1 MVIYNHSK
9 GTGSRN
15 QGQGGSKK
23 PKKIKKVLDKSKKFC
38 YNNYRTKEMSQKS
51 RLTHKKDEVSNMKNA
66 MTYAQALE
74 IAINA
79 VADNADAASTLTA
92 LKAQI
97 EKKNAAKPSK
107 PNKNQVANAEKRDA
121 ILAFL
126 SEQVEPMTAATI
138 AGLMGEDKNSI
149 TGNLTQ
155 LTKAGKV
162 KVSKELP
169 DGKKSK
175 VNLYAVA

>member
-15 QGQGGSKK
+15 RVKGVQKSL
-23 PKKIKKVLDKSKKFC
+23 KKIKKVLDKSKKFC
-38 YNNYRTKEMSQKS
+38 YNNYRTKEMSQKA

-79 VADNADAASTLTA
+79 VADNADAVSTLTA

-97 EKKNAAKPSK
+97 EKKNASKPSK
-107 PNKNQVANAEKRDA
+107 PNKNQVANAEKREA

-126 SEQVEPMTAATI
+126 SDKTEPMTAAAI
-138 AGLMGEDKNSI
+138 AEGMNEDKNSI

>member
-9 GTGSRN
+9 GTGNRN

-38 YNNYRTKEMSQKS
+38 YNNYRTKEMSQKA
-51 RLTHKKDEVSNMKNA
+51 RLTHKKDEVSNMRNA

-74 IAINA
+74 IAINT
-79 VADNADAASTLTA
+79 VADAEAVERLKA
-92 LKAQI
+92 LKGQI
-97 EKKNAAKPSK
+97 EKKNTSKSSK
-107 PNKNQVANAEKRDA
+107 PTKAQVASAEKRDA

-126 SEQVEPMTAATI
+126 SDKTEPMTAAAI
-138 AGLMGEDKNSI
+138 ADGMGEDKNSI
-149 TGNLTQ
+149 TGFLTR
-155 LTKAGKV
+155 LAKDERV

-169 DGKKSK
+169 NGKKSK

>member
-1 MVIYNHSK
+1 M
-9 GTGSRN
+9 
-15 QGQGGSKK
+15 
-23 PKKIKKVLDKSKKFC
+23 
-38 YNNYRTKEMSQKS
+38 TK
-51 RLTHKKDEVSNMKNA
+51 
-66 MTYAQALE
+66 MTYVSALDV
-74 IAINA
+74 AINA
-79 VADNADAASTLTA
+79 VADNADAVSTLSA

-97 EKKNAAKPSK
+97 EKKNASKPTK
-107 PNKNQVANAEKRDA
+107 PNKIQVANAEKRDA

-126 SEQVEPMTAATI
+126 SDKTEPMTAAAI
-138 AGLMGEDKNSI
+138 AEGMNEDKNSI

>member
-1 MVIYNHSK
+1 
-9 GTGSRN
+9 
-15 QGQGGSKK
+15 
-23 PKKIKKVLDKSKKFC
+23 
-38 YNNYRTKEMSQKS
+38 MSQKA

-79 VADNADAASTLTA
+79 VADNADAVSTLTA

-97 EKKNAAKPSK
+97 EKKNASKPSK
-107 PNKNQVANAEKRDA
+107 PNKAQVANAEKREA

-126 SEQVEPMTAATI
+126 SDKTEPMTAAAI
-138 AGLMGEDKNSI
+138 AEGMDEDKNSI

-175 VNLYAVA
+175 VNLYTVA

>member
-1 MVIYNHSK
+1 
-9 GTGSRN
+9 
-15 QGQGGSKK
+15 
-23 PKKIKKVLDKSKKFC
+23 
-38 YNNYRTKEMSQKS
+38 
-51 RLTHKKDEVSNMKNA
+51 MKNA

-79 VADNADAASTLTA
+79 VADNADAVSTLTA

-138 AGLMGEDKNSI
+138 AGLMNEDKNSI

>member
-1 MVIYNHSK
+1 
-9 GTGSRN
+9 
-15 QGQGGSKK
+15 
-23 PKKIKKVLDKSKKFC
+23 
-38 YNNYRTKEMSQKS
+38 
-51 RLTHKKDEVSNMKNA
+51 MKNA

-79 VADNADAASTLTA
+79 VADNADAASTLIA

-97 EKKNAAKPSK
+97 EKKNASKPTKPSK
-107 PNKNQVANAEKRDA
+107 AQVANAEKREA

-126 SEQVEPMTAATI
+126 SEQVEPMTAAAI
-138 AGLMGEDKNSI
+138 AGLMEEDKNSI

-155 LTKAGKV
+155 LVKAGKL
-162 KVSKELP
+162 KVTKELP

>member
-1 MVIYNHSK
+1 
-9 GTGSRN
+9 
-15 QGQGGSKK
+15 
-23 PKKIKKVLDKSKKFC
+23 
-38 YNNYRTKEMSQKS
+38 
-51 RLTHKKDEVSNMKNA
+51 MKNA

-79 VADNADAASTLTA
+79 VADNADVASTLTA
-92 LKAQI
+92 LKSQI
-97 EKKNAAKPSK
+97 EKKNASKPSK
-107 PNKNQVANAEKRDA
+107 PNKAQVANAEKRDA

-126 SEQVEPMTAATI
+126 SEQTEPMTSATI
-138 AGLMGEDKNSI
+138 AELMEEDKNST

-155 LTKAGKV
+155 LVKAGKV

>member
-1 MVIYNHSK
+1 
-9 GTGSRN
+9 
-15 QGQGGSKK
+15 
-23 PKKIKKVLDKSKKFC
+23 
-38 YNNYRTKEMSQKS
+38 
-51 RLTHKKDEVSNMKNA
+51 MKNA

-79 VADNADAASTLTA
+79 VADKADVASTLTA

-97 EKKNAAKPSK
+97 EKKNTSKPSK
-107 PNKNQVANAEKRDA
+107 PTKAQVANAGKRDA

-126 SEQVEPMTAATI
+126 SDKTEPMTAAAI
-138 AGLMGEDKNSI
+138 AEGMGEDKNSI

-155 LTKAGKV
+155 LAKAEKV

>member
-1 MVIYNHSK
+1 
-9 GTGSRN
+9 
-15 QGQGGSKK
+15 
-23 PKKIKKVLDKSKKFC
+23 
-38 YNNYRTKEMSQKS
+38 MSQKP

-79 VADNADAASTLTA
+79 VADNADAVSTLTA

-97 EKKNAAKPSK
+97 EKKNASKPSK
-107 PNKNQVANAEKRDA
+107 PNKIQVANAEKRDA

-126 SEQVEPMTAATI
+126 SDKTEPMTAAAI
-138 AGLMGEDKNSI
+138 AEGMNEDKNSI
-149 TGNLTQ
+149 TGFLTR
-155 LTKAGKV
+155 LAKDERV